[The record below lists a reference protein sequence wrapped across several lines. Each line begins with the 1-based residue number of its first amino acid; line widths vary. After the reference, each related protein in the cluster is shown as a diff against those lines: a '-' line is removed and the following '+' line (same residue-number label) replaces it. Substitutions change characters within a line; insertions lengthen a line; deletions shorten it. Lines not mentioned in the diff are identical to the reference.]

1 MQTLTIEM
9 ELNGKAIRRSVPVNQ
24 TLASLLREGFG
35 LSTSIACG
43 EGNCGTCSAL
53 VDGRPVRSCL
63 MLAVQASGRAVTTLE
78 GLTDQLPRLQKAF
91 SENHA
96 IQCGFCAPGFMVA
109 AAALL
114 RTGSRPSEAEI
125 RETIKGHLCRCSGY
139 SGIVQAIVDA
149 AGQDTAG
156 QDGAGQDATGR
167 DAAGQGAA
175 ARG

>member
-1 MQTLTIEM
+1 MKMQTSTLEM
-9 ELNGKAIRRSVPVNQ
+9 ELNGKAISRSVSVNQ

-43 EGNCGTCSAL
+43 EGSCGTCSVL

-63 MLAVQASGRAVTTLE
+63 MLAVQASGLAVTTLE
-78 GLTDQLPRLQKAF
+78 GLTEELPRLQKAF

-96 IQCGFCAPGFMVA
+96 IQCGFCATGFIVA

-114 RTGSRPSEAEI
+114 RTGSRPSEAEV

-139 SGIVQAIVDA
+139 SGVVQAILDATTQDA
-149 AGQDTAG
+149 AAQE
-156 QDGAGQDATGR
+156 
-167 DAAGQGAA
+167 
-175 ARG
+175 